1 MKSDIELARALV
13 TSANKSKTKRSEERP
28 VTTII
33 NGIASADSSNGSVSV
48 RLTGNVKTTSGSI
61 TIPCVGAIAKG
72 QTVIISATGAPG
84 RARSL
89 VAIGAIGTGDAIVA
103 SALNFQDDVNGL
115 ATSVSELS
123 SNVVETRSLAEEASS
138 TAYSLKEKIN
148 PQMAAL
154 TSFAKLAMPKLTPIM
169 RTSDIVSLASLLPEW
184 KAGETYN
191 KGEAIKRNGTI
202 YKVSQYIAKSSDIY
216 PPETAGASLYVE
228 IDVAPDGIRI
238 WHAPTMAEDSYS
250 LGERVHYP
258 DANGTIYVSMRIGN
272 TSEPG
277 QDLWWRREE

>member
-1 MKSDIELARALV
+1 MKSDIELARALI
-13 TSANKSKTKRSEERP
+13 TSANKSKTKRSEERS
-28 VTTII
+28 VSTII
-33 NGIASADSSNGSVSV
+33 NGIAAADSSNGSVSV

-89 VAIGAIGTGDAIVA
+89 VAIGAVGAGDALVA
-103 SALNFQDDVNGL
+103 AALDFQDDVTGL

-123 SNVVETRSLAEEASS
+123 SNVVEARSLAEEAAS
-138 TAYSLKEKIN
+138 TADSFEEKIN
-148 PQMAAL
+148 PQMAVLAA
-154 TSFAKLAMPKLTPIM
+154 FAKLAMPKLTPIM
-169 RTSDIVSLASLLPEW
+169 STSDIVSMSSLLPEW
-184 KAGETYN
+184 KEGEIYK

-202 YKVSQYIAKSSDIY
+202 YRVSQYIAKSSGIY
-216 PPETAGASLYVE
+216 PPETVGTSLYVE

-258 DANGTIYVSMRIGN
+258 DADGTIYTSMRIGN

-277 QDLWWRREE
+277 KDSWWSREE

>member
-1 MKSDIELARALV
+1 MKSDIELARALI

-28 VTTII
+28 VSTII
-33 NGIASADSSNGSVSV
+33 NGIAAADSSNGSVSV

-89 VAIGAIGTGDAIVA
+89 VAIGAVGAGDAIVA
-103 SALNFQDDVNGL
+103 AALDFQDDVTGL

-123 SNVVETRSLAEEASS
+123 SNVVEAHSLAEEAAS
-138 TAYSLKEKIN
+138 TADSFKEQIN
-148 PQMAAL
+148 PQMTAL
-154 TSFAKLAMPKLTPIM
+154 TAFAKLAMPKLTPVM
-169 RTSDIVSLASLLPEW
+169 STSDIVSLSSLLPEW
-184 KAGETYN
+184 KEGETYK

-202 YKVSQYIAKSSDIY
+202 YKVSQYIAKSSNIY

-258 DANGTIYVSMRIGN
+258 DADGTIYVSMRIGN

-277 QDLWWRREE
+277 QDSWWCREE

>member
-33 NGIASADSSNGSVSV
+33 NGIAAADSSNGSVSV

-89 VAIGAIGTGDAIVA
+89 VAIGAVGAGDAIVA
-103 SALNFQDDVNGL
+103 SALNSQDDVNGL
-115 ATSVSELS
+115 ATSVSEIS
-123 SNVVETRSLAEEASS
+123 SNVVETRSIAEEASN

-184 KAGETYN
+184 KAGETYK

-258 DANGTIYVSMRIGN
+258 DADGTIYVSMRIGN

>member
-89 VAIGAIGTGDAIVA
+89 VAIGAIGAGDAIVA
-103 SALNFQDDVNGL
+103 SALNSQDGVNGL

-123 SNVVETRSLAEEASS
+123 SNVVETRSIAEEASS
-138 TAYSLKEKIN
+138 TAYSLKDKIN

-184 KAGETYN
+184 KAGDTYK

-258 DANGTIYVSMRIGN
+258 DADGTIYVSMRIGN

-277 QDLWWRREE
+277 QDPWWRREE

>member
-13 TSANKSKTKRSEERP
+13 TSANKSKTKRSDERP

-33 NGIASADSSNGSVSV
+33 NGIATADSSNGSVSV

-61 TIPCVGAIAKG
+61 TIPCVGAIAKD

-89 VAIGAIGTGDAIVA
+89 VAIGSVGGGDALVA
-103 SALNFQDDVNGL
+103 AALDFQDDVEGL

-123 SNVVETRSLAEEASS
+123 SNITETRSIAEEAAS
-138 TAYSLKEKIN
+138 TADSFKEQIN

-154 TSFAKLAMPKLTPIM
+154 TSFAKLAMPTLTPIM
-169 RTSDIVSLASLLPEW
+169 STSDIVGLSSLLPEW
-184 KAGETYN
+184 KAGETYK
-191 KGEAIKRNGTI
+191 KGEAIKRHGTI

-228 IDVAPDGIRI
+228 IDVAPDGVRI
-238 WHAPTMAEDSYS
+238 WHATTMAEDSYS

-258 DANGTIYVSMRIGN
+258 DEDGAIYISMRIGN

-277 QDLWWRREE
+277 QDSWWRREE

>member
-89 VAIGAIGTGDAIVA
+89 VAIGAVGAGDAIVA
-103 SALNFQDDVNGL
+103 SAINSQDDVNGL
-115 ATSVSELS
+115 ATSVSEIS
-123 SNVVETRSLAEEASS
+123 SNVVETRSIAEEASS
-138 TAYSLKEKIN
+138 TAYSLKEQIN

-184 KAGETYN
+184 KAGETYK

-258 DANGTIYVSMRIGN
+258 DADGTIYVSMRIGN

>member
-89 VAIGAIGTGDAIVA
+89 VAIGAVGAGDAIVA
-103 SALNFQDDVNGL
+103 SALNSQDDVNGL

-123 SNVVETRSLAEEASS
+123 SNVVEACSLAEEASS
-138 TAYSLKEKIN
+138 TAYSLKDQIN

-184 KAGETYN
+184 KAGETYK

-258 DANGTIYVSMRIGN
+258 DADGTIYVSMRIGN

-277 QDLWWRREE
+277 QDLWWRMEE